1 MIVSLYDQVMGLA
14 LDEALKASQRG
25 EVPVGAAVLFEGE
38 IVHRAT
44 TAEFRA
50 DRATAHALLG
60 VA

>member
-1 MIVSLYDQVMGLA
+1 MA
-14 LDEALKASQRG
+14 K
-25 EVPVGAAVLFEGE
+25 GE

-60 VA
+60 IA